1 MSNSEIT
8 YTSSTPWIDPP
19 DDMAQALRGDIGC
32 DVVVVGGGLM
42 GLSTALRLAE
52 RGVDTVLLE
61 AGFCGSGASSRNA
74 GQLSGAPAGDVELLS
89 YLHPRRFP
97 GIVRF
102 ADHSAHFAEDL
113 VKRLDVDCDYEPT
126 GNVMAAVTKG
136 QFRSA
141 RKKAQILKKAGGEAH
156 FGDHLDLGVPDTFFG
171 GLLEPAGGLMNPGK
185 FTLGL
190 RDAVSRAGVRVFER
204 TSVTSVVPDG
214 AKVLVSAEHG
224 RVRAE
229 RVVLA
234 TNAYSRDL
242 AIAPKRLAAP
252 IWVTEVETEP
262 IEPGRLEAAGWTSRA
277 GIATQHNLMQNYR
290 PTARGTLVF
299 GVRRIQVGGK
309 SVNDRRRPDPSVVAD
324 LVRGF
329 RAQFP
334 SLRDVAPK
342 TAWGGWIALTPS
354 WLPVAGEATK
364 NVFYATACNGH
375 GLAQAPYLGTLLA
388 DRIVGDPLHEDLG
401 AVWRQ
406 HPRFMTS
413 PVTNSPVLRTAW
425 AVDRLSERLGST
437 RLGRG

>member
-1 MSNSEIT
+1 MNDEIS
-8 YTSSTPWIDPP
+8 YLAATPWIDPP
-19 DDMAQALRGDIGC
+19 TDTTPALQGDVQC
-32 DVVVVGGGLM
+32 DVAVVGGGLA

-61 AGFCGSGASSRNA
+61 ANFCGSGASSRNA
-74 GQLSGAPAGDVELLS
+74 GQLTGAPAGDLEFLS

-102 ADHSAHFAEDL
+102 AENSAHFTEGL
-113 VKRLDVDCDYEPT
+113 LKRLDIDCDYEPT
-126 GNVMAAVTKG
+126 GNVGAAVTKG
-136 QFRSA
+136 QLRRA
-141 RKKAQILKKAGGEAH
+141 KRKAEIVRKAGGEAY

-171 GLLEPAGGLMNPGK
+171 GLLEPVGGLMNPGK

-190 RDAVSRAGVRVFER
+190 REAVIRSGVRVFER
-204 TSVTSVVPDG
+204 TPVTSVDRHG
-214 AKVLVSAEHG
+214 AKVLVSTERG

-234 TNAYSRDL
+234 TNAYSRAL

-252 IWVTEVETEP
+252 IWVTEVETGP

-290 PTARGTLVF
+290 PTAHGTLVF
-299 GVRRIQVGGK
+299 GVRRLQVGGRT
-309 SVNDRRRPDPSVVAD
+309 VNDTQRPDPSVVAD

-329 RAQFP
+329 RTQFP

-364 NVFYATACNGH
+364 NVFYAIGCNGH
-375 GLAQAPYLGTLLA
+375 GLAQASYLGTLLA
-388 DRIVGDPLHEDLG
+388 DRIAGDPLHEDLG
-401 AVWRQ
+401 AVWRER
-406 HPRFMTS
+406 PRFAAS
-413 PVTNSPVLRTAW
+413 PVTNSPALYAAW
-425 AVDRLSERLGST
+425 LSDRLSERLGST
-437 RLGRG
+437 PAGRG

>member
-1 MSNSEIT
+1 MGNSEIL
-8 YTSSTPWIDPP
+8 YTNFTPWVEPP
-19 DDMAQALRGDIGC
+19 ADITPPLRGDAQC
-32 DVVVVGGGLM
+32 DVAVVGGGLA
-42 GLSTALRLAE
+42 GLATALRLAE
-52 RGVDTVLLE
+52 RGIDTVLLE
-61 AGFCGSGASSRNA
+61 ASFCGSGASSRNA
-74 GQLSGAPAGDVELLS
+74 GQLTGAPAGDLELLS

-97 GIVRF
+97 GVVRF
-102 ADHSAHFAEDL
+102 AENSAHFAEAL
-113 VKRLDVDCDYEPT
+113 LKRLDIDCDYEPT
-126 GNVMAAVTKG
+126 GNVGAAVTKG
-136 QFRSA
+136 QLRRA
-141 RKKAQILKKAGGEAH
+141 KRKAEIVRKAGGEAH

-171 GLLEPAGGLMNPGK
+171 GLLEPVGGLMNPGK

-190 RDAVSRAGVRVFER
+190 REAVIRSGVRVHER
-204 TSVTSVVPDG
+204 TPVTSVDRHG
-214 AKVLVSAEHG
+214 AKVLLSTEQG

-242 AIAPKRLAAP
+242 SIAPKRLAAP
-252 IWVTEVETEP
+252 IWVTEVETGP
-262 IEPGRLEAAGWTSRA
+262 IEPGRLEAVGWTSRA

-299 GVRRIQVGGK
+299 GVRQIQAGGK
-309 SVNDRRRPDPSVVAD
+309 AVNDTRRPDPSVVAD

-354 WLPVAGEATK
+354 WLPVAGEAAK
-364 NVFYATACNGH
+364 NVLYAIGCNGH

-388 DRIVGDPLHEDLG
+388 DRIAGDPPHEDLG

-406 HPRFMTS
+406 RPRFAVS
-413 PVTNSPVLRTAW
+413 PVTNAPALRSAW
-425 AVDRLSERLGST
+425 AVDRLSEQLGST
-437 RLGRG
+437 PPSRG